1 MAPLSLCNGQTMTMS
16 FNRFDVADRQFHS
29 LNSTWRLLM
38 DNPNDVK
45 ELIPEFFCQP
55 EFLINMNRLDLGILQ
70 ATKQPVDHVE
80 LPPWAKSPHDFIDQ
94 HRKALVSSLWLI
106 YAFQS
111 VKKSTTCLPGMF
123 IGIGLCV
130 CALARVDWSHIRLQ
144 TKRPRGSRSSQCL
157 LLLQVRL
164 YFVNCMDSHLKNC
177 LVL

>member
-1 MAPLSLCNGQTMTMS
+1 MTKDSQVDSPLKMS
-16 FNRFDVADRQFHS
+16 HICRFDVADRQFHS

-94 HRKALVSSLWLI
+94 HRKALVSIPVVKPFNLFESLIMCVFFL
-106 YAFQS
+106 
-111 VKKSTTCLPGMF
+111 L
-123 IGIGLCV
+123 IGIRLCIGT
-130 CALARVDWSHIRLQ
+130 LAR
-144 TKRPRGSRSSQCL
+144 
-157 LLLQVRL
+157 
-164 YFVNCMDSHLKNC
+164 MD
-177 LVL
+177 